1 MGIFD
6 IFKRRSRE
14 EAFKKVI
21 KANAEGLKQYDK
33 SKFDNYDVFIPPSS
47 PSKEVENNN
56 GGEFNVVF
64 LDSSPLKKDEASKS
78 SEETKPSKSF
88 KEAVVSSDK
97 NALKYFAN
105 HMDRDSLA
113 KVSAETSPF
122 AQSAEIFHFLT
133 SCCEAVPEGAAN
145 AVADNIVDN
154 AFKNQKPN
162 LTKED
167 LILIKENG
175 YKLTHNN
182 RMYPPRSLYD
192 CTKNKEDWF
201 NLAWKKEPDAIGHEL
216 RQAVASQDYEKVA
229 ELFKV
234 AEACGKTLDV
244 NAKRKGGLSA
254 VERAQT
260 IENSELRQKML
271 DLFQKNAA
279 IKPPAIEKVFH
290 TSLPESSYYV
300 QDPKIL
306 ELKARS
312 AAVEEKKSALKAKIT
327 DGDVLQAVKDG
338 NLEKLGEAAKAG
350 YNFESSKENWKALWN
365 EAPTREVMEFL
376 VKKRKTKIT
385 GDEVAEEERADTND
399 EWGFFNNR
407 VAINRLEVLRAAYF
421 KQPEG
426 EAARKAFQAAA
437 MADRR

>member
-6 IFKRRSRE
+6 VFKRRSRE

-64 LDSSPLKKDEASKS
+64 LDSSPFK
-78 SEETKPSKSF
+78 EEEPSKSF
-88 KEAVVSSDK
+88 KEAVISSDK
-97 NALKYFAN
+97 DALRYFVN

-113 KVSAETSPF
+113 KASAEALPF
-122 AQSAEIFHFLT
+122 AQSAEIFHFVT
-133 SCCEAVPEGAAN
+133 SNCKEVPERAVEAVAG
-145 AVADNIVDN
+145 NIVEN
-154 AFKNQKPN
+154 ALKNPEPN

-167 LILIKENG
+167 LILLKENG
-175 YKLTHNN
+175 YKLTYDN
-182 RMYPPRSLYD
+182 RVYPPKSLYD

-201 NLAWKKEPDAIGHEL
+201 NLAAKEPGTIEHEF
-216 RQAVASQDYEKVA
+216 RQAVASQNYEKVA

-279 IKPPAIEKVFH
+279 IKPPAIEKVFY

-327 DGDVLQAVKDG
+327 DSDVLQAVKDG